1 VRLSRRCQTDRVI
14 GKGWRGNLPRP
25 ATTLIGRAEVLP
37 TVASQVRAHQLVTLS
52 GVGGVGKTRLALAA
66 GADVAEEFP
75 DGVWLVELAAVS
87 DADAVPDAIAGA
99 LGITPQGDVPVID
112 AVAEAVSGRRLL
124 IVIDNCEHVLA
135 AAAAAIGEVIVR
147 SDTPRILATSRE
159 SLRVAGEVLLS
170 VSPLALDGGVTSH
183 AVALFVERAAAVRP
197 GFGIHDEQT
206 ATAVIEICETL
217 DGLPLG
223 IEVAAA
229 RMAAMSAVEVR
240 DRLGNRFRLL
250 TGPEHGPE
258 RQSTL
263 WHTVAWSYDLLDD
276 DERRTIQVASVF
288 AGGFDLHTLCA
299 VAESADDVEVL
310 RLLDSLVRKSLVV
323 AHHGG
328 ARTRYSLFETIR
340 AFAEDRLSQAG
351 GREAARDRHASFFG
365 RQAARRW
372 EQWNGPGWRREV
384 DWVQTE
390 LANLRSAFRWS
401 ADRGQVEVATDVA
414 AHAALMGF
422 SVELFETIGWAE
434 ALLDEASRADVRR
447 LPRLYAAAGYACFVG
462 RAAVATANAHRAA
475 ELEIRPEYESCEPG
489 YATFIEALGQVYCGN
504 LDRYIELTGDVAAL
518 PGPTRAY
525 GIAAYIDGLQSA
537 GRVEEALELVPTAVD
552 AAREVGNPYW
562 VAYTL
567 WIVGLAFS
575 RVDAQRALETWD
587 EGIAHIAEHGV
598 QFFEG
603 FMARDAA
610 LLHTSDG
617 QLETALTLFAASI
630 EAFGRAGAV
639 AQLIITLAS
648 VPALFE
654 RLDRP
659 SVAGTLLG
667 AMAREPSSF
676 HHVPALADLGERLR
690 RALGE
695 ESSDR
700 YAAAGAAMNL
710 HDAAEYALHQID
722 LARRALSVGQPDGL
736 AGLTAREIQVL
747 RLIADGATTRAVS
760 ERLYISAK
768 TADNHIQHIYI
779 KLGVTNRAA
788 ATRWALDHG
797 VVGSAVDRA
806 EMPPPGVGSGGA
818 SR

>member
-1 VRLSRRCQTDRVI
+1 MR
-14 GKGWRGNLPRP
+14 RGNLPRS
-25 ATTLIGRAEVLP
+25 ATTLIGRAGVLP
-37 TVASQVRAHQLVTLS
+37 RVALLVRTYQLVTLS

-66 GADVAEEFP
+66 GADLAEEFP
-75 DGVWLVELAAVS
+75 DGVWMVELAAVS
-87 DADAVPDAIAGA
+87 DADAVPDAIASA
-99 LGITPQGDVPVID
+99 LGITLRGDVPVID
-112 AVAEAVSGRRLL
+112 TVAEAVSGRRLL
-124 IVIDNCEHVLA
+124 IVIDNCEHILG
-135 AAAAAIGEVIVR
+135 AAAAAIGQILAR

-159 SLRVAGEVLLS
+159 HLRADGEALLS
-170 VSPLALDGGVTSH
+170 VPPLTLDGGVTSD
-183 AVALFVERAAAVRP
+183 AAALFVERAGAVRP

-206 ATAVIEICETL
+206 AAAVIEICETL

-240 DRLGNRFRLL
+240 DRLGDRFRLL

-263 WHTVAWSYDLLDD
+263 RHAVAWSYDLLDD
-276 DERRTIQVASVF
+276 DERAILQIASVF
-288 AGGFDLHTLCA
+288 AGGFDLPGLCA
-299 VAESADDVEVL
+299 VGQMADDVEAL

-328 ARTRYSLFETIR
+328 ERTRYGLFETIR
-340 AFAEDRLSQAG
+340 AFAEEQLSLTG
-351 GREAARDRHASFFG
+351 GREVARDRHASFFG
-365 RQAARRW
+365 SQAARRW
-372 EQWNGPGWRREV
+372 ERWNGPEWRREV

-390 LANLRSAFRWS
+390 MANLRSAFRWS

-414 AHAALMGF
+414 AHATLMGF

-434 ALLDEASRADVRR
+434 VLLEEATRADVRR

-462 RAAVATANAHRAA
+462 RAAVATASAHRAT
-475 ELEIRPEYESCEPG
+475 ELEIQPGYESCEPG

-504 LDRYIELTGDVAAL
+504 LDRYIELTRAVSVL

-537 GRVEEALELVPTAVD
+537 GRVEEALELVPAALD

-575 RVDAQRALETWD
+575 RVDPRRALQTWD
-587 EGIAHIAEHGV
+587 EGIAYIGEHAIR
-598 QFFEG
+598 FFEG
-603 FMARDAA
+603 FMTRDAA

-630 EAFGRAGAV
+630 EAFLRAGAV

-648 VPALFE
+648 TPTLFE

-659 SVAGTLLG
+659 GIAATLLA
-667 AMAREPSSF
+667 AMTREPSSF
-676 HHVPALADLGERLR
+676 HKVPSLTDLGERLR
-690 RALGE
+690 ATLGE
-695 ESSDR
+695 EASAR
-700 YAAAGAAMNL
+700 FAAVGAAMNL
-710 HDAAEYALHQID
+710 HDAAEYAVHQIG
-722 LARRALSVGQPDGL
+722 LARRALADGQPGRL
-736 AGLTAREIQVL
+736 GGLTARETQVL
-747 RLIADGATTRAVS
+747 RLIADGASTREIS
-760 ERLYISAK
+760 ERLFISAK
-768 TADNHIQHIYI
+768 TADNHIQHIYT
-779 KLGVTNRAA
+779 KLAVTNRAA

-797 VVGSAVDRA
+797 VVKSSVD
-806 EMPPPGVGSGGA
+806 
-818 SR
+818 